1 MKEINDIK
9 NYGGVSGLDAKIIIL
24 ILVSI
29 VLILITLTSCKF
41 DQITDL
47 IHKDTES
54 LQARNAEMLTD
65 DKTEKYQIEGILF
78 IPYIRQN
85 PFETYEDKYYCY
97 SLRLAA
103 YKLAGEQKVVVNC
116 ISIEGVKDVNFNKVT
131 KEDLNIE
138 LEFSEDKS
146 NELQSS
152 EIVLIEEIND
162 YDMELNNK
170 SQLKV
175 ILNITVEE
183 NGQSTTKDLEY
194 IFGTRIRKYLV
205 QR

>member
-1 MKEINDIK
+1 M
-9 NYGGVSGLDAKIIIL
+9 Y
-24 ILVSI
+24 
-29 VLILITLTSCKF
+29 
-41 DQITDL
+41 
-47 IHKDTES
+47 
-54 LQARNAEMLTD
+54 
-65 DKTEKYQIEGILF
+65 KYW
-78 IPYIRQN
+78 R
-85 PFETYEDKYYCY
+85 
-97 SLRLAA
+97 
-103 YKLAGEQKVVVNC
+103 
-116 ISIEGVKDVNFNKVT
+116 VKDVNFNKVT